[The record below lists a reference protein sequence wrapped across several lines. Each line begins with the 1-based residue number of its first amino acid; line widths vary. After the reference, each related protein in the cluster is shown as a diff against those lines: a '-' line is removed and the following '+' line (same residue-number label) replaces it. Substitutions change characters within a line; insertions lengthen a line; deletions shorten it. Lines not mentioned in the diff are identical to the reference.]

1 MAQVRPPSG
10 AGVFYARSSSFFEKM
25 QCIDNQRYA
34 LDSEA
39 LKYVMTIYTL
49 DYTLYILLHRY
60 YI

>member
-25 QCIDNQRYA
+25 QCVDNQRCV

-39 LKYVMTIYTL
+39 LKCMFKSIDTL
-49 DYTLYILLHRY
+49 MS
-60 YI
+60 